1 MDDLRPAI
9 PAHVPQHLVYDYDF
23 FQSVSGVER
32 PHWTVTEKLV
42 REAPPVFFTPRN
54 GGHWVVTSA
63 SAALDMFRHHDQF
76 SPDPQYNYARKKDAR
91 FLPLEYDP
99 PEHTELRKIV
109 APLFTPGAVGRLE
122 PFIREL
128 AVDLIEGVL
137 KDGGCEFVKQISN
150 RFPVGVFLK
159 LANGPLEHADA
170 MIDMA
175 NRFLREQ
182 DFEIKQ
188 TGVNDLT
195 KFLTNIVEERRAK
208 PGDDLI
214 SMILRGRR
222 ANGTPLT
229 EKEVL
234 GAATFIFMAGL
245 DTVAAMI
252 AFVLEFLARNP
263 GHYKQL
269 TDNPAK
275 IADAVEE
282 LMRVSGVA
290 MPERGV
296 VKDTVFNGIEF
307 HKGDRVVYLLQI
319 SGMTDPSVD
328 DPYTVNFNRDV
339 SSHLV
344 FGSGAHRCLGSHL
357 ARVEIRVFLEE
368 WVKRIPSFRLGAEEI
383 PVHGGTVWIPQQLP
397 LVWGAPANAKAA

>member
-1 MDDLRPAI
+1 MDKPAELSVPTHI
-9 PAHVPQHLVYDYDF
+9 PSGLVYDYDF

-32 PHWTVTEKLV
+32 PHWTITEKLV
-42 REAPPVFFTPRN
+42 REAPPVFYTPRN

-63 SAALDMFRHHDQF
+63 SVALDMFRHYDRF
-76 SPDPQYNYARKKDAR
+76 SIEPQHNAARKKDAR

-109 APLFTPGAVGRLE
+109 APIFTPGSVARLE
-122 PFIREL
+122 PSIRQM
-128 AVDLIEGVL
+128 AIDLIEGVL
-137 KDGGCEFVKQISN
+137 QDGRCEFVRQVSN
-150 RFPVGVFLK
+150 RFPVSVFLR
-159 LANGPLEHADA
+159 LADGPLEHADA

-182 DFEIKQ
+182 DFAIKQ
-188 TGVNDLT
+188 SGVNDLT
-195 KFLTNIVEERRAK
+195 RFLGAIVEQRRAN
-208 PGDDLI
+208 PGSDLI
-214 SMILRGRR
+214 SSIVRGRR
-222 ANGTPLT
+222 ADGTPLT
-229 EKEVL
+229 EKEIL
-234 GAATFIFMAGL
+234 GACTFIFMAGL

-252 AFVLEFLARNP
+252 AFVMEFLARNP
-263 GHYKQL
+263 DHYRQL

-275 IADAVEE
+275 IANAVEE

-296 VKDTVFNGIEF
+296 AKDNDYNGIPF
-307 HKGDRVVYLLQI
+307 RKGDRIVYLLQI
-319 SGMTDPSVD
+319 SGMTDPSVE
-328 DPYTVNFNRDV
+328 DPYRVDFDREV

-368 WVKRIPSFRLGAEEI
+368 WVKRVPAFGLGADKI
-383 PVHGGTVWIPQQLP
+383 PVHGGTVWIPMQLP
-397 LVWGAPANAKAA
+397 LVWEKPRLAA